1 MRIKKISF
9 KNFRLFENL
18 EIEFPEENFIVLIG
32 SNGSGKTTI
41 LDGIAKCLEHFVGIL
56 TTVGENGH
64 NIYSSL
70 SEEDIRL
77 GNQTTTID
85 VDLESF
91 ENVFSFQSSK
101 NRNLAGTAYKIH
113 DEKLLKEKR
122 KKIESGEIKTYPV
135 LGYLDINR
143 SANIKK
149 INRPNILS
157 PLLSEV
163 YDTITLDMSN
173 FSFVNDWYVA
183 ASTEESFI
191 RSNER
196 KLDFELDSLKH
207 IRQAFLKFTNHL
219 DTHFEKVNVQI
230 REGLPYQPESKST
243 FFFGINKGDTVLNFN
258 QLSSGEKSIINIVF
272 SIAQKLIKADRSS
285 ENPLDGKGLI
295 LIDEIDLHLHP
306 SWQVKIVK
314 ALKTTFP
321 NVQFIVTTHSPLVLS
336 SVKRGEIIALSNGG
350 VSPYDKIP
358 NKEGA
363 TANEILEKV
372 YFAPIQNEDVIPYR
386 KNLDQLILEEN
397 YEEAEKLI
405 AKMKDKF
412 SISDW
417 ITDYEHIVAFSKV

>member
-101 NRNLAGTAYKIH
+101 NRNLAGTAYKIQ

-272 SIAQKLIKADRSS
+272 
-285 ENPLDGKGLI
+285 PL
-295 LIDEIDLHLHP
+295 
-306 SWQVKIVK
+306 
-314 ALKTTFP
+314 LK
-321 NVQFIVTTHSPLVLS
+321 N
-336 SVKRGEIIALSNGG
+336 
-350 VSPYDKIP
+350 
-358 NKEGA
+358 
-363 TANEILEKV
+363 
-372 YFAPIQNEDVIPYR
+372 
-386 KNLDQLILEEN
+386 
-397 YEEAEKLI
+397 
-405 AKMKDKF
+405 
-412 SISDW
+412 
-417 ITDYEHIVAFSKV
+417 